1 MDAEHRS
8 PAAGEIGLSL
18 GARLKGLLSCVRCH
32 YDLRGLSVRGVCP
45 ECGTPIRA
53 TLLAVV
59 DPHARELR
67 PLYRPRLT
75 SAGIVLWAVGALI
88 AVGVIWWVR
97 TVMLL
102 AGNASAPDPAWI
114 RQTGLIALGAMV
126 LSGLGAA
133 ALVRPHDRV
142 PARWQW
148 AALLGVFLYIPLIA
162 VHWHLLVHLDSR
174 IPSPYPPGRIGSLL
188 LERTLVRLL
197 ASALLAAIIVLL
209 RPTARMLAAR
219 SLVMRLG
226 RADRQTMFA
235 LVSTIGLWSLG
246 DLLILLAQFRPG
258 SAESV
263 LLTFGMMFIA
273 AGSVLF
279 TLGLVWLLV
288 DVVRLCP
295 ILIEPAPAVS
305 DVMEFDDGEGSA

>member
-1 MDAEHRS
+1 MDAEQRS
-8 PAAGEIGLSL
+8 PAAGEVGLSL
-18 GARLKGLLSCVRCH
+18 GARLKGPLSCVRCR
-32 YDLRGLSVRGVCP
+32 YDLHGLSVRGVCP

-53 TLLAVV
+53 TLLDVV

-75 SAGIVLWAVGALI
+75 SAGMMLWAIGALI
-88 AVGVIWWVR
+88 AVVVIWWVR
-97 TVMLL
+97 AVTLL
-102 AGNASAPDPAWI
+102 DQDARAPDPTWI
-114 RQTGLIALGAMV
+114 RHTALFAVGAMV
-126 LSGLGAA
+126 LSALGAA
-133 ALVRPHDRV
+133 VLVKPHDNV
-142 PARWQW
+142 PSRWKW
-148 AALLGVFLYIPLIA
+148 AAILGVLLYAPLIA
-162 VHWHLLVHLDSR
+162 VHWRLLSR
-174 IPSPYPPGRIGSLL
+174 FPSPYPPDRIGSLL
-188 LERTLVRLL
+188 LDRTLARLL

-209 RPTARMLAAR
+209 RPNARMLAAR

-235 LVSTIGLWSLG
+235 LVATIGLWSLG
-246 DLLILLAQFRPG
+246 DLLILLAQFKPG

-263 LLTFGMMFIA
+263 LLTFGMIFIA

-288 DVVRLCP
+288 DIARVCP

-305 DVMEFDDGEGSA
+305 DVMEFDDGEESA

>member
-1 MDAEHRS
+1 MDAEQGL
-8 PAAGEIGLSL
+8 PTTGEVGLSL
-18 GARLKGLLSCVRCH
+18 GARLKGALSCVRCR

-67 PLYRPRLT
+67 PLYHPRLT
-75 SAGIVLWAVGALI
+75 STGMMLWAIGALI
-88 AVGVIWWVR
+88 AVGMIWWVR
-97 TVMLL
+97 TVMLM
-102 AGNASAPDPAWI
+102 AGDASASDPTWI
-114 RQTGLIALGAMV
+114 RHTGLLALGGMV
-126 LSGLGAA
+126 LSGIGAA
-133 ALVRPHDRV
+133 VLVKPHDRV

-148 AALLGVFLYIPLIA
+148 AALLGVLLYVPLIA
-162 VHWHLLVHLDSR
+162 LHWHVLVHLDSR
-174 IPSPYPPGRIGSLL
+174 ISSPYPPDRIGSLV
-188 LERTLVRLL
+188 LERTLARLL
-197 ASALLAAIIVLL
+197 ASALLAVIIVLL
-209 RPTARMLAAR
+209 RPNARMLAAR

-258 SAESV
+258 STESV
-263 LLTFGMMFIA
+263 LLPIGMMFIA
-273 AGSVLF
+273 VGSVLF

-288 DVVRLCP
+288 DVARLCP